1 MKLRRP
7 ALFLDRDG
15 TLIKEVNYLN
25 RIDQIQIL
33 EGAIQALA
41 LARDAGLAT
50 VLVTNQSAIARGMLT
65 ESELQAIHSY
75 LSQEIAQRGAQL
87 EAVYYCPHH
96 PEGSVPE
103 YAVACGCRKP
113 QPGLLLAAA
122 EELGLDPA
130 RSLMVGDCLHD
141 VEAGHRAGCCASLV
155 MTGYGVREA
164 SLSEIRNTYPDQI
177 SSDLLAAVRWF
188 LDRRSG

>member
-25 RIDQIQIL
+25 RIDQVHIL
-33 EGAIQALA
+33 EGAVQALA

-50 VLVTNQSAIARGMLT
+50 VLITNQSAIARGMLT
-65 ESELQAIHSY
+65 EPDLQAIHSD
-75 LSQEIAQRGAQL
+75 LSQEIAHRGAQL
-87 EAVYYCPHH
+87 DAVYYCPHH

-103 YAVACGCRKP
+103 YAVRCRCRKP
-113 QPGLLLAAA
+113 QPGLLLKAA
-122 EELGLDPA
+122 EDLGLDPA

-141 VEAGHRAGCCASLV
+141 VEAGHRAGCSASLV

-164 SLSEIRNTYPDQI
+164 SLSEIRNTCPDQI

-188 LDRRSG
+188 LERRNG